1 MNNLPYIDKGCRK
14 LIDPDL
20 DPLIITLKQRTKTG
34 KERTG
39 EVVYCVYKILVELYG
54 LGNFEV
60 RSNALKVLDSAGK
73 EYYRRIM
80 SPYENEAIKR
90 NGDV

>member
-1 MNNLPYIDKGCRK
+1 MKIPYIDKGCRK

-20 DPLIITLKQRTKTG
+20 DPLIQTLKHRTKIG

-39 EVVYCVYKILVELYG
+39 EVVYCIYKILVEVYG

-60 RSNALKVLDSAGK
+60 RSNALKALDSASK

-80 SPYENEAIKR
+80 TPYENEKIKQ